1 MWKAKIFKADW
12 EFQSHNSPQIWKSCR
27 GWISWSENLSVRG
40 KKRPTVE
47 MVSKGKKYPVLTQV
61 RYNDVNFKVL
71 YLWQWPNETEAW
83 VIQA

>member
-27 GWISWSENLSVRG
+27 GWISSSENLSVRG